1 MNEFVSVVV
10 PTWNRAALLRDAL
23 ASLVSQD
30 YPRERYEIIVVD
42 DGSTDA
48 TSAVAQDYVETD
60 SLPRVQ
66 YVRQAHTG
74 LNAARNA
81 GVAAAKGD
89 LICFV
94 DDDVEA
100 PSAWL
105 RAIVR
110 GAARHLYAGCLG
122 GPIHLRIEGRQPR
135 MCGKEELGET
145 ELDLGPD
152 DRTGP
157 LIWGANMAIRRSVLD
172 AVGLFR
178 EDLPLYGD
186 EEEWERRLF
195 ASGGTTV
202 YIADAWLWHR
212 RTEADFRFGRLIKT
226 SFVRGRLTARRLRI
240 DGRSFSVAE
249 EVGGIPRALSHA
261 ALHRCEWGLL
271 NTSRR
276 LGMVWEHVTAPR
288 RR

>member
-1 MNEFVSVVV
+1 MNELVSVVV

-23 ASLVSQD
+23 ASLVSQN

-48 TSAVAQDYVETD
+48 TSAVAQDYAETH

-66 YVRQAHTG
+66 YVCQTHAG

-81 GVAAAKGD
+81 GIAAAKGH

-100 PSAWL
+100 PRGWL
-105 RAIVR
+105 RAIAR
-110 GAARHLYAGCLG
+110 GAAGHPYAGCLG
-122 GPIHLRIEGRQPR
+122 GPIHLRIEGRHPR
-135 MCGKEELGET
+135 LCGTEELGET

-152 DRTGP
+152 DQTGP
-157 LIWGANMAIRRSVLD
+157 LLWGANMAVRRSALD
-172 AVGLFR
+172 TVGLFR
-178 EDLPLYGD
+178 EDLPIYGD

-195 ASGGTTV
+195 ASGGTTA

-212 RTEADFRFGRLIKT
+212 RTEAAF
-226 SFVRGRLTARRLRI
+226 
-240 DGRSFSVAE
+240 
-249 EVGGIPRALSHA
+249 
-261 ALHRCEWGLL
+261 
-271 NTSRR
+271 
-276 LGMVWEHVTAPR
+276 
-288 RR
+288 